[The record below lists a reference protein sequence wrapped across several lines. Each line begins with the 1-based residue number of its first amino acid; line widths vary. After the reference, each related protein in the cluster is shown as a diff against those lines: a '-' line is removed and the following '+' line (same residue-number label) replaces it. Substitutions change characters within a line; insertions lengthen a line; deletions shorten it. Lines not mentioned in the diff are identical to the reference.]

1 MSLSITGPECSL
13 GLTPFQPII
22 AVHLVSH
29 SALELPESSRPGIIA
44 ALFHNVFFT
53 NLQHRSRTRHCSE
66 RIRESRRPVL
76 ERPFLRSI
84 TCIGLP
90 GKPCQTTRLQIRIAL
105 LAPHPKLDSRD
116 LDVGHSCVSTG

>member
-29 SALELPESSRPGIIA
+29 SALELPESSRPGIIT

-53 NLQHRSRTRHCSE
+53 NLQHRSRTRHRSE

-76 ERPFLRSI
+76 ERPFLRPVLRSI
-84 TCIGLP
+84 TCRGLP
-90 GKPCQTTRLQIRIAL
+90 SKPCQTTRLQA
-105 LAPHPKLDSRD
+105 
-116 LDVGHSCVSTG
+116 